1 MTVGPV
7 VRHVALLTLLMMA
20 AAACYVTGFRKGF
33 VLLAVL
39 GGVLEFVFWVRFFSR
54 RAAVTR
60 LSAFCC
66 NPLRAWALSTLFK

>member
-7 VRHVALLTLLMMA
+7 VRHVALLALLVMA

-39 GGVLEFVFWVRFFSR
+39 GGVLEFVFWVRFFR
-54 RAAVTR
+54 GVQR
-60 LSAFCC
+60 
-66 NPLRAWALSTLFK
+66 